1 MLYRIASYIQQQ
13 PFAWYRTI
21 IVIHLVDFDSYYR
34 GIFMVLTVSIINR
47 DARINASGIVDYA
60 IVFFISF
67 LSVKHTLIDHSQ
79 TIFSPQIAASYQ
91 DFPARSAI
99 HDLFGKKIIG
109 LMSFLSG
116 ELEILYCGDK
126 RVFVSF
132 FKLCH
137 WDSSY
142 KRTHLVHYNRADCR
156 SQRMEIC
163 CIKSL

>member
-1 MLYRIASYIQQQ
+1 MQELMLRALLTTPLFASY
-13 PFAWYRTI
+13 R
-21 IVIHLVDFDSYYR
+21 
-34 GIFMVLTVSIINR
+34 
-47 DARINASGIVDYA
+47 
-60 IVFFISF
+60 F

-79 TIFSPQIAASYQ
+79 TIFSPQNAASYQ

-132 FKLCH
+132 F
-137 WDSSY
+137 
-142 KRTHLVHYNRADCR
+142 
-156 SQRMEIC
+156 
-163 CIKSL
+163 

>member
-1 MLYRIASYIQQQ
+1 
-13 PFAWYRTI
+13 
-21 IVIHLVDFDSYYR
+21 
-34 GIFMVLTVSIINR
+34 MVLTVSIINR

-60 IVFFISF
+60 IVCFISF

-79 TIFSPQIAASYQ
+79 AIFSPQNAASYQ
-91 DFPARSAI
+91 DFPACSVI

-132 FKLCH
+132 LNCAIETV
-137 WDSSY
+137 Y
-142 KRTHLVHYNRADCR
+142 KK
-156 SQRMEIC
+156 E
-163 CIKSL
+163 CILYFTIVNIAGVRKWKYVVLGELNKIKIISWSWN